1 MALPFFKL
9 MAKNPKFFYK
19 INLDNDFKIIIS
31 NLSKKLSVDDFCEF
45 SNGLCVMYEV
55 FLQNYKLLHDT
66 LKIKN
71 INQEPDKLE
80 ISLNC
85 KYPVEFLFYLNS
97 RIQDF
102 NIDIN
107 MQKQLKALAGI
118 LKPINQ

>member
-1 MALPFFKL
+1 MKFMALPFFKP
-9 MAKNPKFFYK
+9 KKPKF
-19 INLDNDFKIIIS
+19 FKIIIS
-31 NLSKKLSVDDFCEF
+31 KKKLSLSVDDFCEF

-66 LKIKN
+66 LKIEN

-85 KYPVEFLFYLNS
+85 KYPVEFHSYLNS

-118 LKPINQ
+118 VKPINQ